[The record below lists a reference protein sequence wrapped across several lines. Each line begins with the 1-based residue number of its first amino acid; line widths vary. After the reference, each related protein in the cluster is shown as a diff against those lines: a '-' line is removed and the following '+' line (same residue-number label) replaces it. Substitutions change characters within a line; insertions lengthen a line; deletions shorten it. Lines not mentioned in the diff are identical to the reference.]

1 VDLDWFQVVISCDYS
16 CSRTGYLRGGGRQN
30 PDDLARAAAKKIVVM
45 SEDTVLQGRIFSLAL
60 AGEDTPQTLYRLLAQ
75 PPYVNQ
81 LPWSQMHFF
90 WGDERCVSLDDPES
104 NYGQV
109 RRTILVKDL
118 IPEGNV
124 HRIGGELEPIKAAQD
139 YALQHIIIKTSMRNS
154 NQSIPLSQSQLCHI
168 LPGWQKLLWP
178 HGCLTRLPMPG

>member
-16 CSRTGYLRGGGRQN
+16 CGRTGYLRGGGRQN

-45 SEDTVLQGRIFSLAL
+45 SEDTVLHGRIFSLAL

-90 WGDERCVSLDDPES
+90 WGDERCVSLDVP
-104 NYGQV
+104 
-109 RRTILVKDL
+109 
-118 IPEGNV
+118 
-124 HRIGGELEPIKAAQD
+124 
-139 YALQHIIIKTSMRNS
+139 
-154 NQSIPLSQSQLCHI
+154 
-168 LPGWQKLLWP
+168 
-178 HGCLTRLPMPG
+178 